1 LGNYLEDPE
10 ELHGDLSVIF
20 GAGAKN
26 LERVIAKELFR
37 RLNIPFEEGENFDF
51 VKSVKQARQLFMV
64 RMKGNSLRQACFD
77 VVEK

>member
-10 ELHGDLSVIF
+10 ELHRDLSVIF
-20 GAGAKN
+20 GAGAES
-26 LERVIAKELFR
+26 LERVILKELFR

-51 VKSVKQARQLFMV
+51 VKSVEQARELFMV
-64 RMKGNSLRQACFD
+64 RMKGNSLRQTCFD